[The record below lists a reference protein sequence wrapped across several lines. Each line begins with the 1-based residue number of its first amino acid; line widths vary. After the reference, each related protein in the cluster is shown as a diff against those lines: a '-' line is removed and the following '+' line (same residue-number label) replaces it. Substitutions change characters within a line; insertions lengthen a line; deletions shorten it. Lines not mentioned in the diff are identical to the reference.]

1 MASNINSGG
10 EVNSDYPV
18 AGQDNDSQGFRD
30 NFSKV
35 KANFT
40 ASKTEI
46 ETLQSETAKLNVAN
60 NFLGNNISGAN
71 FINNSEA
78 YYPGGTISTSQ
89 HINFSNGGHQ
99 EFTAGA
105 DITLTLTAWPAT
117 TKTGTL
123 RIYVKADSTQR
134 TITFAS
140 NAGAGIIKRNA
151 NWPTANNTAVI
162 DYKALVGDQE
172 KVFVFEFTSYDAG
185 ANVYAD
191 YIGLFQ

>member
-10 EVNSDYPV
+10 ELNEDYPV

-30 NFSKV
+30 NFSKA

-40 ASKTEI
+40 AAKAEI

-60 NFLGNNISGAN
+60 NFLGNNIQGAN

-89 HINFSNGGHQ
+89 NVNYSNGGHQ
-99 EFTAGA
+99 EFTLGA
-105 DITLTLTAWPAT
+105 DITLTLTEWPVT
-117 TKTGTL
+117 TKTGKL
-123 RIYVKADSTQR
+123 RVYVKADSTQR

-140 NAGAGIIKRNA
+140 NAGAGTIKRNS
-151 NWPTANNTAVI
+151 NWPTSNNTATI
-162 DYKALVGDQE
+162 EYKAQISDEE

-191 YIGLFQ
+191 YIGMFQ